1 MSPFYANYGYHSR
14 TNWSKEEE
22 AKNPASELY
31 AHWMESVHKKA
42 KENLEAARNSMGRYY
57 NKKHIEAPTF
67 EEGDLVMLD
76 GRNIRTKRSSK
87 KLAPKKYGPFKI
99 LKKIGTRA
107 YRLELH
113 SRWRIHN
120 VFHVSLLEPYIQNK
134 LEGRTQT
141 RPDPEE
147 INGDLEYEVEKIVN
161 SEIRSSTKKVNGR
174 NKRVKT
180 QFYLVKWKG
189 YPEDECTWEPGHH
202 LTSAEEKVEE
212 FHQRNPQAPTLHRT
226 T

>member
-1 MSPFYANYGYHSR
+1 
-14 TNWSKEEE
+14 
-22 AKNPASELY
+22 
-31 AHWMESVHKKA
+31 
-42 KENLEAARNSMGRYY
+42 MGSYY
-57 NKKHIEAPTF
+57 NKKHLEAPTF
-67 EEGDLVMLD
+67 EEGDLVMLN
-76 GRNIRTKRSSK
+76 GRNIRTKLPSK
-87 KLAPKKYGPFKI
+87 KLAPKKYGPFRI

-120 VFHVSLLEPYIQNK
+120 VFHVSLLEPYVQNE
-134 LEGRTQT
+134 LEGRAQT
-141 RPDPEE
+141 RPEPEE

-161 SEIRSSTKKVNGR
+161 SEIRSSTKKVSGR
-174 NKRVKT
+174 SKRVKT

-212 FHQRNPQAPTLHRT
+212 FHQNHPQAPTLHET